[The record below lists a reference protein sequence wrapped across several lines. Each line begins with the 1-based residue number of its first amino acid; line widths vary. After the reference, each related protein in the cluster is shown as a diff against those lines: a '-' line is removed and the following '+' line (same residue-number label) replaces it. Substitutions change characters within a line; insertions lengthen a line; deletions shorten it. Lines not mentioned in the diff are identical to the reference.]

1 MTVKVPQENTVKS
14 MKCSI
19 AWNSDE
25 ENKDYFSSRRRMVG
39 MGVLH
44 TQGGATIINPG
55 MLSKRFRNVKPSAVV
70 TGDIR
75 HIPTC
80 GVKWKGKQAMTS
92 SQLEKMRGGKQM
104 KTRSKAAHFSQES
117 SNAI

>member
-1 MTVKVPQENTVKS
+1 MTVKVPQENTAKS

-19 AWNSDE
+19 EWNPDA
-25 ENKDYFSSRRRMVG
+25 ENKDYFPSRRRMVG
-39 MGVLH
+39 MGVLY

-55 MLSKRFRNVKPSAVV
+55 ILRKRFRNVKPSAIV
-70 TGDIR
+70 TGHIR
-75 HIPTC
+75 HTPTC
-80 GVKWKGKQAMTS
+80 GLKWKGKQAMTS

-104 KTRSKAAHFSQES
+104 KTRSKAVHFSQES